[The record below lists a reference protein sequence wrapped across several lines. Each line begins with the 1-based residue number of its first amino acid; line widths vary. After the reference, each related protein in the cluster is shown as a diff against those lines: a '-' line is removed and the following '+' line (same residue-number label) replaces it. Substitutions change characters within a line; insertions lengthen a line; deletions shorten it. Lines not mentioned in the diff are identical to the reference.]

1 LLNYESEP
9 FSDFLE
15 NKKGL
20 KSKTL
25 ETPVFI
31 GGEYR
36 SRTGDLLPASPQFN
50 TFN

>member
-1 LLNYESEP
+1 MSA
-9 FSDFLE
+9 
-15 NKKGL
+15 NKKGF

-36 SRTGDLLPASPQFN
+36 SRTGDLLPARQAL
-50 TFN
+50 